1 MGVERVGRLGEME
14 LKLKEE
20 VEVGMEME
28 LARSVRLLV
37 VVASMSPISHLP
49 STTMLSLIPLLNDW

>member
-1 MGVERVGRLGEME
+1 MGRLGEME
-14 LKLKEE
+14 LRLKKE

-37 VVASMSPISHLP
+37 VVESMSPISHLP
-49 STTMLSLIPLLNDW
+49 STTMLSLISLLYDW

>member
-1 MGVERVGRLGEME
+1 ME
-14 LKLKEE
+14 LRLKKE

-37 VVASMSPISHLP
+37 VVESMSPISHNV
-49 STTMLSLIPLLNDW
+49 SLDISAV